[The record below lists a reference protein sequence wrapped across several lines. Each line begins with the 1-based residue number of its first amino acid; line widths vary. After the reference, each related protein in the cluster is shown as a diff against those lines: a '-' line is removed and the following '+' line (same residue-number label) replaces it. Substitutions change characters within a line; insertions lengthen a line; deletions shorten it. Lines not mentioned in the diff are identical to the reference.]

1 MAKKLA
7 ILLAVFMLAIII
19 WGLFFDGSTTRI
31 IVNGQ
36 ELSGPFQGAIGLAG
50 LVVAWI
56 AFFCAAIL
64 LLFVFAGIGIFVL
77 GGMVV
82 LGLVV
87 AGLMFPH
94 LLIMLVP
101 LAIIWGFIALTRRRS

>member
-1 MAKKLA
+1 MAKKFA

-50 LVVAWI
+50 LVVAWV

-77 GGMVV
+77 GGMVA

>member
-7 ILLAVFMLAIII
+7 VLLAVFMLAVII
-19 WGLFFDGSTTRI
+19 WGLFFEGNTTRI

-50 LVVAWI
+50 LVVAWV

-77 GGMVV
+77 GGMVA

-87 AGLMFPH
+87 AGLMFPN

>member
-1 MAKKLA
+1 MAKKFA

-19 WGLFFDGSTTRI
+19 WGLFFDGTTTRI

-50 LVVAWI
+50 LVVAWA

-77 GGMVV
+77 GGMVA